1 MAQVM
6 YKLMKVLMQEILLQ
20 STFYYILIAY
30 ADSNNPFTC
39 IILIFKEFWICNLVS
54 LNVSLIKQ

>member
-20 STFYYILIAY
+20 STFYYILTHWN
-30 ADSNNPFTC
+30 ST
-39 IILIFKEFWICNLVS
+39 
-54 LNVSLIKQ
+54 NVKIDPLKNG